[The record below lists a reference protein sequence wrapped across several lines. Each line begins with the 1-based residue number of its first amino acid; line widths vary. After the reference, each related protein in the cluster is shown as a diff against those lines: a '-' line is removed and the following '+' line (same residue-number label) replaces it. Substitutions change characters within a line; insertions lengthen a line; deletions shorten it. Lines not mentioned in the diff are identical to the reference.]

1 MQRTKNPKCER
12 AKIWLRRYAQEV
24 NNLETMCNRLEAL
37 EAKAYNPRSAA
48 PNGMPHSGGDPVDT
62 VGNTVAKIEKMREKI
77 EASKKKANAL
87 YAETEDAIDQIG
99 GSGFA
104 SKRAV
109 LVMRYLDLME
119 WEEVNNVLFGG
130 EEGFYYKEDS
140 YLRRTFYIHGE
151 ALEKLSAI
159 LEAQEA
165 PQTATG
171 AKEVNRQ
178 GEARIPPFSGL

>member
-1 MQRTKNPKCER
+1 MSRTKEPKYEC

-24 NNLETMCNRLEAL
+24 NNIEAMCNRLEAL

-62 VGNTVAKIEKMREKI
+62 VGNTVARMEKLRGKI

-87 YAETEDAIDQIG
+87 YAEIEDTIDKIG
-99 GSGFA
+99 GKRFA
-104 SKRAV
+104 LQRSV
-109 LVMRYLDLME
+109 LGMRYLDLME

-140 YLRRTFYIHGE
+140 YLRRTQYIHEE

-171 AKEVNRQ
+171 AKEV
-178 GEARIPPFSGL
+178 